1 MKDAGG
7 NITEETVARHSKV
20 VGHLDF
26 LDKMYEEADFF
37 KSSKEYKYDH
47 TDQINVLIELLS
59 SEHVFSDIPGREHKS
74 FPQFTYSNTVAR
86 PKKLHDTLQAYSK
99 KLNKLARVTKMWYMA
114 TSVLLLLLMSEN

>member
-26 LDKMYEEADFF
+26 LDRMYEEADIF

-47 TDQINVLIELLS
+47 TDQLDVLIGQLS
-59 SEHVFSDIPGREHKS
+59 NEHIFSDIPGREHRS
-74 FPQFTYSNTVAR
+74 FPQFTYINTVTR
-86 PKKLHDTLQAYSK
+86 PKKLHDTLKAYSK
-99 KLNKLARVTKMWYMA
+99 KLNKLARVTKM
-114 TSVLLLLLMSEN
+114 